1 MKAQIELYN
10 DIIHKVKIFYKA
22 LRLGK
27 QEKQRGRK
35 LAIPIPEIIALS
47 IFQKQTGIPT
57 KQSIYGIFKPSC
69 SYKTL
74 VVNMNRFALWAL
86 MILKFLLKVNQ
97 EKQHLVK
104 HTDSTDI
111 PVCTN
116 RKAKNHKTMA
126 GLASWGH
133 SGKGWF
139 FGLKMH
145 LTSDL
150 KQNILALRFTSG
162 DAADSKAFLMLNQNL
177 NGIFIADAAYVSAD
191 LARAFHREGERI
203 ILAKPR
209 KNMRKLAALWQTILY
224 HTRML
229 VELNFR
235 NLKCF
240 YGLITSFPRSVD
252 GYLANYIYSLLA
264 YCLS

>member
-47 IFQKQTGIPT
+47 LFQKQTGIST
-57 KQSIYGIFKPSC
+57 KQSIYDIFQPDC

-74 VVNMNRFALWAL
+74 VVNMNRFVLLAL
-86 MILKFLLKVNQ
+86 MILKLLLKVNRGR
-97 EKQHLVK
+97 QHLVK
-104 HTDSTDI
+104 HTDATDI

-126 GLASWGH
+126 SLASWGH
-133 SGKGWF
+133 TGKGWF
-139 FGLKMH
+139 FGLKLH
-145 LTSDL
+145 LTADL
-150 KQNILALRFTSG
+150 NQQILALRFTSG
-162 DAADSKAFLMLNQNL
+162 NTADSKAFLVLNQNL
-177 NGIFIADAAYVSAD
+177 EGIFIADAAYVSEK
-191 LARAFHREGERI
+191 LAREFHREGERI
-203 ILAKPR
+203 LLSKPR
-209 KNMRKLAALWQTILY
+209 KNMRKLASKWQTILY

-235 NLKCF
+235 SLKCF